1 MTTAAKTNMVALAV
15 ATAATVQLALAW
27 LAWQDNRS
35 WKAAIGFFAGSLLLL
50 LAKNLLH
57 RGQVAMSGDT
67 VMMLPPPQAVRPWL
81 AWSVVIFFGVGFVM
95 SLVLCRDPYFS
106 AQGRTGLVVLTV
118 AAAVVGV
125 AAWRRLPK
133 ATFRM
138 ERHKAA
144 IRAGD
149 RLIAAE
155 IDVVVYFNDVAAE
168 WVAFCVVPA
177 GPSGELPVDATVAVS
192 LGDGRSGSATMH
204 ISPNGNCELQGVS
217 ALTPAQST

>member
-1 MTTAAKTNMVALAV
+1 M
-15 ATAATVQLALAW
+15 AATVQLALAW
-27 LAWQDNRS
+27 LAWQDNRP

-50 LAKNLLH
+50 LAKSLLR

-95 SLVLCRDPYFS
+95 LLVLCRDPYFS
-106 AQGRTGLVVLTV
+106 TYGRTSLVAFTV
-118 AAAVVGV
+118 AAALAGV
-125 AAWRRLPK
+125 AAWRRLPQ
-133 ATFRM
+133 ATFRI
-138 ERHKAA
+138 ERHKTA

-168 WVAFCVVPA
+168 WAAFCTVPA
-177 GPSGELPVDATVAVS
+177 GVFGELPADATVTVR
-192 LGDGRSGSATMH
+192 LGDGRSGSATIH

-217 ALTPAQST
+217 PLTLAQSV